1 MATQSSEDVYSLNQL
16 IDAKKFINE
25 GTQALL
31 LKNALTCWFENSVLP
46 ADSDTYDKFETN
58 FRQNFFW
65 KQLEQKE
72 ELSKKLQQAN
82 TYGQIPT
89 EEQLKELKNK
99 IDKMVNDQNL
109 ATKSE
114 VERRDALVKALREE
128 FASLKKKVTLDNYF
142 CTKADI
148 QVFSNEVEKFLINAS
163 VKTLDAECAALA
175 KCFTL

>member
-1 MATQSSEDVYSLNQL
+1 
-16 IDAKKFINE
+16 
-25 GTQALL
+25 
-31 LKNALTCWFENSVLP
+31 
-46 ADSDTYDKFETN
+46 
-58 FRQNFFW
+58 
-65 KQLEQKE
+65 
-72 ELSKKLQQAN
+72 
-82 TYGQIPT
+82 
-89 EEQLKELKNK
+89 
-99 IDKMVNDQNL
+99 MVNDQNL